1 MMQQCWDTM
10 AEKRPTFE
18 FLSDFFNEYYESTEP
33 NYRSEKLELQLKK
46 EGLLNNL
53 NNARN
58 RTPPTAAAVS
68 AIHSSSFVPIQS
80 STPVPVQP
88 LLPHPA
94 SFVQVV
100 NPSQLS
106 HVHSLSTPVQ
116 QPRAFVPVVPHAAAP
131 TIPQLVNASNG
142 SLAAPQPTASGVLPI
157 GASFRVV
164 PNGLPL
170 ANGQQLVY
178 AAPAGMQFVAAPNLQ
193 QLVQQ
198 QQQSPSTNGSTSSLP
213 NAVHLQMQQLQQLQL
228 ATTSATSMLQQ
239 AAHAAAHAS
248 PLAIHSASQLPPD
261 ALAVA
266 AASGAPREYS
276 AAGPESGAVR
286 GLAGES
292 SSHKESDAGRRARD
306 QLAGAINMDDSFIAV

>member
-1 MMQQCWDTM
+1 M
-10 AEKRPTFE
+10 
-18 FLSDFFNEYYESTEP
+18 
-33 NYRSEKLELQLKK
+33 
-46 EGLLNNL
+46 
-53 NNARN
+53 
-58 RTPPTAAAVS
+58 
-68 AIHSSSFVPIQS
+68 
-80 STPVPVQP
+80 QP